1 MGTETFNGISRKS
14 AQDFADRWKQAK
26 NEKQEAQ
33 TFWHEFF
40 RDVCGIADLKQAGI
54 EFEKPVTNSI
64 KGNTNWI
71 DVYWQDVLLI
81 EHKSAGK
88 DLQEAES
95 QARSYLVSLP
105 PKNRPPVI
113 VISDFQN
120 FVIID
125 VLLNNAVKFPLS
137 ELSDNLDSIEI
148 AFGLKKREA
157 LAKEIEVDQK
167 AASLMAD
174 LYQEFENAGFRGH
187 EVSVFLVRILFLLF
201 GDDTRMFKNNLF
213 KSFVEDSSDDGRDLG
228 GRLQELFIA
237 LDTPK
242 EKRTKTSDEFISQFP
257 YVNGGLFSET
267 LPIFSFNLPMRTALL
282 AACYYDWAKIS
293 PAIFGS
299 MFQLIK
305 SKELRRSLGEH
316 YTSETNIHKVI
327 DPLFMDN
334 LQDELVSSWDNKTKL
349 KSLRLKLSRFK
360 FLDPA
365 CGCGNFLVVTYK
377 AMRQLELEIIRRLLE
392 LEGKTEDLSFDGT
405 FGLQV
410 TLNQFIGIEI
420 EEWSSQI
427 ATVALF
433 LADHQENIM
442 LEKITGDAPER
453 FPLTKSPSIFHQNAL
468 EVDWDEITKIDKD
481 TFIFGNPP
489 FIGSKER
496 TSEQSGMHLKVWA
509 ETKAAGSLDFVTCWF
524 LLAAKMI
531 KRYNCSAA
539 FVSTNS
545 ITQGRQPD
553 VLWEGMKAQ
562 DIKIDFAHQSFRWSN
577 ESSGQAIVT
586 CVVIGFSS
594 LSRNSKKRLWVRD
607 SLTNAPKIVSQINP
621 YLAEGGMTT
630 TPSRKQPIS
639 RQLSPAGYG
648 SIGYDEGFLMVDEAT
663 ASEIENSD
671 PIAFKYLRPIIG
683 GRELLHNETKFCLWL
698 QTASPEEMLKS
709 KFIQARISEVA
720 TFRKTSNRP
729 ATQKL
734 AETPWLFGEV
744 RQPKGDYVAIAK
756 VSSEKRDYLPCAIIS
771 SKIVASGS
779 ILTIVS
785 DNPYLDFA
793 LVCSRPM
800 SIWNRTVSGRMKTD
814 YQVSVEIT
822 YNNFPMPEIDSKLE
836 QEISSIAKE
845 VIEARNLY
853 PDQKLSTLYDNL
865 VMPTQLKQA
874 HKKLDSLM
882 LRVFGLKETANDSE
896 VLSVLFQNY
905 EKLLEENGATK
916 SLFS

>member
-1 MGTETFNGISRKS
+1 MGSDAIKGISRKS
-14 AQDFADRWKQAK
+14 AQDFTVRWKQAK

-40 RDVCGIADLKQAGI
+40 RDVCGITDLKQAGI
-54 EFEKPVTNSI
+54 EFEKPVTNST

-88 DLQEAES
+88 DLQQAEA

-105 PKNRPPVI
+105 PKNRPPII

-125 VLLNNAVKFPLS
+125 VLLNNVVKFPLS
-137 ELSDNLDSIEI
+137 ELSDNLDIVET
-148 AFGLKKREA
+148 AFGIKKREA

-167 AASLMAD
+167 AAALMAD

-242 EKRTKTSDEFISQFP
+242 DKRTRTSDEFISDFP

-267 LPIFSFNLPMRTALL
+267 LPIFAFSLPMRSALL
-282 AACYYDWAKIS
+282 AACNYDWAKIS

-327 DPLFMDN
+327 DPLFMDQ
-334 LQDELVSSWDNKTKL
+334 LQDELVSSWDNKSKL
-349 KSLRLKLSRFK
+349 KSLRLKLSKFK

-405 FGLQV
+405 LGLQV

-427 ATVALF
+427 AMVALF

-468 EVDWDEITKIDKD
+468 EVEWDEITKIDKD

-496 TSEQSGMHLKVWA
+496 TPDQSNMHSKVWA

-531 KRYNCSAA
+531 NRYDCSAA

-562 DIKIDFAHQSFRWSN
+562 NIKIDFAHQSFRWSN

-594 LSRNSKKRLWVRD
+594 LDRDAKRRLWIRD
-607 SLTNAPKIVSQINP
+607 SDTDAPKVVSQINP

-630 TPSRKQPIS
+630 TPSRKQALS
-639 RQLSPAGYG
+639 SQLSPASYG

-663 ASEIENSD
+663 ASEIKKTD
-671 PIAFKYLRPIIG
+671 LVAFKYLRPIIG

-698 QTASPEEMLKS
+698 QDASPEEMIKS
-709 KFIQARISEVA
+709 SFIQSRISEVA
-720 TFRKTSNRP
+720 AFRRASNRS

-734 AETPWLFGEV
+734 AETPWLFGEI
-744 RQPKGDYVAIAK
+744 RQPNSDYVAIAK
-756 VSSEKRDYLPCAIIS
+756 VSSEKRDYLPCAVIS
-771 SKIVASGS
+771 SSIVASGS

-800 SIWNRTVSGRMKTD
+800 SIWNKTVSGRMKTD

-822 YNNFPMPEIDSKLE
+822 YNNFPMPEIDGGLE
-836 QEISSIAKE
+836 GEITNLAQE
-845 VIEARNLY
+845 VIETRSTY
-853 PDQKLSTLYDNL
+853 PESKLSTLYDNL
-865 VMPTQLKQA
+865 VMPQQLKKA
-874 HKKLDSLM
+874 HKKLDALM
-882 LRVFGLKETANDSE
+882 LQVFDLKETASDSE
-896 VLSVLFQNY
+896 VLTVLFQNY
-905 EKLLEENGATK
+905 EKLLVSHMAPK